1 MNIIINIK
9 DILQKMSEI
18 YKNLDLNNLPNE
30 EWLLIKDYENYQ
42 VSSLGRI
49 KSLKYGKE
57 KIRKQRKINNGYL
70 TINLWKEGIMKSC
83 LVHRLVANA
92 FIPNPSNLKCVNHK
106 DENKENN
113 CVDNLEWCSVAY
125 NNTYGSRLKKVSEKQ
140 INDPSKS
147 KQVYQYSL
155 DGELVAIWNSTQE
168 CKRNGYHRGNVSNCC
183 LGKLKTHRGF
193 KWSYTPINPK

>member
-1 MNIIINIK
+1 MN
-9 DILQKMSEI
+9 EI
-18 YKNLDLNNLPNE
+18 YKNLDLNDIE
-30 EWLLIKDYENYQ
+30 GEIWLQIEDYENYQ

-83 LVHRLVANA
+83 LVHRLVASA
-92 FIPNPSNLKCVNHK
+92 FIDNPNNLETVNHINEDK
-106 DENKENN
+106 TDNRA
-113 CVDNLEWCSVAY
+113 CNLEWMSVAD
-125 NNTYGSRLKKVSEKQ
+125 NNRYGTGYERRSIKQ

-155 DGELVAIWNSTQE
+155 DGTLVAIWNSTQE
-168 CKRNGYHRGNVSNCC
+168 CKRNGYHRGSVAACCRNCFNRK
-183 LGKLKTHRGF
+183 GNNIYKNYI
-193 KWSYTPINPK
+193 WSYKEL